1 MNVRYRRESNHS
13 YLIRDAGDEYD
24 DQRKM
29 VMENRIEGLIR
40 MDIRRLNG
48 KEEFYY
54 DITGKQS
61 LQNIFLKRQMT
72 YEDIRGVLCSVYHLN
87 EELKRYLVQLES
99 ILFEPEF
106 CFYNPDTG
114 RAEWIFGE
122 AQEENYLMLAEFIL
136 EHADHED
143 KKGVDVGYKFY
154 KLVKEENFVID
165 RIITYMDEK
174 YPVRKHEEEEVYL
187 HEEIKDTDVMRE
199 IPVYAAKDGSDKETA
214 GKGKPWEAA
223 FERCKQLVKEKFVKG
238 KEEPFMIQEN
248 IGRPVCP
255 ETLYRR
261 EEEDCKTM
269 LIMPPS
275 QNVCRQLRAVRNNE
289 IIRIPDKLPCI
300 IGKDA
305 GGADI
310 VIASK
315 AISRVHARIYEQ
327 DGVLFLQDLN
337 SKNGTFKNALQLEP
351 NEKVELRQGD
361 EICFA
366 NLQYLCE

>member
-24 DQRKM
+24 YQRKM

-40 MDIRRLNG
+40 MDIRCLNG

-87 EELKRYLVQLES
+87 EELKRYLVQLER
-99 ILFEPEF
+99 ILFDPEF

-122 AQEENYLMLAEFIL
+122 TREENYLLLAEFIL

-143 KKGVDVGYKFY
+143 KKGIDVGYKFY

-174 YPVRKHEEEEVYL
+174 YPIRKKEEPEDSPQK
-187 HEEIKDTDVMRE
+187 EIKETNFIYE
-199 IPVYAAKDGSDKETA
+199 NPVCTAGEGIRNETA
-214 GKGKPWEAA
+214 GKGKPWEMA
-223 FERCKQLVKEKFVKG
+223 FERCKQIVKEKFVKS
-238 KEEPFMIQEN
+238 KEEPFPMQEN
-248 IGRPVCP
+248 VSMPVCSGAP
-255 ETLYRR
+255 YRR
-261 EEEDCKTM
+261 EDEDCKTM